1 VQQALQNAIG
11 ELVSKLFLI
20 FLRFLILDLLVSFF
34 EIISLYASENGP
46 VVHEIV
52 DGWFFFLRDCSHLRF
67 GNWFFETSR
76 LTTKAALQSSF
87 MEGAVIFKRRVYSVS
102 VQAFVR

>member
-1 VQQALQNAIG
+1 MQQALQNAID
-11 ELVSKLFLI
+11 ELVSKLSLYFCVFLI
-20 FLRFLILDLLVSFF
+20 FDLLVSFF

-102 VQAFVR
+102 VQAVVR